1 MRSDSI
7 KDIEKTANFVDA
19 SGSNG
24 GHLCTCTKM
33 DDWRSS
39 NCQVVQTSNLLKGT
53 ICFFLSSHTCLHHG
67 TSSHNTYLILT
78 TMKVSQEETNL
89 QMLQLFLFAK
99 HVKCWFVRSV
109 LILPRTSTSTVALSL
124 LIDMCTFSVYV
135 PPLVCR

>member
-7 KDIEKTANFVDA
+7 KDIEKTAIFVDA

-53 ICFFLSSHTCLHHG
+53 ICFFF
-67 TSSHNTYLILT
+67 
-78 TMKVSQEETNL
+78 K
-89 QMLQLFLFAK
+89 
-99 HVKCWFVRSV
+99 V
-109 LILPRTSTSTVALSL
+109 LIHVYIMELPVITH
-124 LIDMCTFSVYV
+124 I
-135 PPLVCR
+135 